1 MDKIIVLFTVAL
13 FSKFQVNFQRH
24 STVYQYQGIQSDFKM
39 HCFWVQKN
47 MCSSKRVKVKSKV
60 KG

>member
-1 MDKIIVLFTVAL
+1 MDKIITSFSVAV
-13 FSKFQVNFQRH
+13 FSKFLVIFQRH

-39 HCFWVQKN
+39 HCFWVQRN

-60 KG
+60 KD